1 MAFWDKTYQYSS
13 VRLFTF
19 ICVVLCLGM
28 MPFASSSG
36 YTSYVYTLG
45 IFIAFNFMCDKDH
58 REKNFAYFHFFL
70 VLAFLVYFL
79 QRVQLPHYMGLTG
92 PEGGIG
98 TDDVRYYAGLDVKIT
113 YTTDRMDI
121 AMDNPYTNLLRIVYP
136 FKIGNPIDIV
146 IFNILGIAFM
156 PYLTYKTA
164 RIFFD
169 DERISFIAER
179 LTLFCPF
186 MMSIGLIIM
195 RDVMCSSL
203 ILASFCC
210 FAQKKYIPFALFTG
224 LLAFLKFGFVV
235 FLCVP
240 MFAFLV
246 YRENQKSMSQS
257 TSRLKF
263 LILSAIILAVFVIFI
278 LPNLATLTGGRL
290 TSESLFRDS
299 FLEYLEGA
307 NDESILVKL
316 YALPV
321 VIRIPALIVTFLVI
335 PPLTFNIYSEHI
347 FLIRSFLQNVMA
359 PIYWWPLYLF
369 FFKFLF
375 SYRKLNAAAKTIF
388 YILIFMALAL
398 GMISLQTRHKAALLP
413 FFYIAISYSIVHLG
427 RSRRFIS
434 LICLIFFIIA
444 QIIYSYLHL

>member
-1 MAFWDKTYQYSS
+1 MAFWNIKVSKS
-13 VRLFTF
+13 AVRLF
-19 ICVVLCLGM
+19 ICISISLCIVM

-36 YTSYVYTLG
+36 YTSYAYTL
-45 IFIAFNFMCDKDH
+45 IFFFAFNFLCDRDH
-58 REKNFAYFHFFL
+58 WQKNLAYFHFFL
-70 VLAFLVYFL
+70 VLAFFVYFL

-92 PEGGIG
+92 PEGGVG
-98 TDDVRYYAGLDVKIT
+98 TDDVRYYAGLDVAIS

-164 RIFFD
+164 KIFFD
-169 DERISFIAER
+169 DNRISLLSER
-179 LTLFCPF
+179 LVLFCPF

-240 MFAFLV
+240 LFLYMI
-246 YRENQKSMSQS
+246 YRENQK
-257 TSRLKF
+257 TRDLATARIKY
-263 LILSAIILAVFVIFI
+263 LIASIGILIFFIIFI
-278 LPNLATLTGGRL
+278 LPNLDALTGGRL
-290 TSESLFRDS
+290 TPESLFRDS

-316 YALPV
+316 YSLPV

-335 PPLTFNIYSEHI
+335 PPLTFNIFNENI
-347 FLIRSFLQNVMA
+347 FIIRSFLQNVLA

-369 FFKFLF
+369 FFQFLF
-375 SYRKLNAAAKTIF
+375 SYKKLTSAAKTIF
-388 YILIFMALAL
+388 YILILMALAL

-413 FFYIAISYSIVHLG
+413 FFYIAISYAILNLG
-427 RSRRFIS
+427 KSKRTMSV
-434 LICLIFFIIA
+434 ICLFVFIIA